1 MSDPREA
8 ARRMSKIR
16 KRTTQESDKVIGAEV
31 GRALLSATMGRDSH
45 IAASLNNFSDP
56 IAIANET
63 QLEIN
68 QRSQLQTQIL
78 SELDTFLGLADLS
91 LLRLKLHQQQQQ
103 NRKLL
108 QRNTRIAKRTTDRL
122 IRAAHTG
129 DSTILLQQLTTSEL
143 ESIKLASMT
152 LSDGERTSG
161 GEEDSGEGGGGG
173 GGGSGGGGT
182 GVTGGGVCGEEE
194 EQNGRGRE
202 EGDERLDSSDK
213 TRRRQHAKKR
223 QTKAQDQTKDKA
235 KASNR
240 RRKSKKSKSPERG
253 SSREG
258 LGRELLRG
266 RSVEQTGVQNERM
279 VRSRSLP
286 VAREKGKSLKEILG
300 K

>member
-1 MSDPREA
+1 MLVVHTMSDPREA

-108 QRNTRIAKRTTDRL
+108 QRNTRIAKRTTDSL

-173 GGGSGGGGT
+173 GT
-182 GVTGGGVCGEEE
+182 GVTGGGCGEEE

-202 EGDERLDSSDK
+202 KGDERIDSSDK
-213 TRRRQHAKKR
+213 TRRRRHAKKR

-286 VAREKGKSLKEILG
+286 VAREKGKSSKEILG
-300 K
+300 KN